1 MNVVIVDYGSGNLRS
16 AQRALEHVGATV
28 EVTQDIQLAERA
40 DAVVVPGVG
49 AFAACMAGIRERGVD
64 VMLRDRVARSAPVLG
79 ICVGMQVMF
88 EQGVEHGITT
98 AGIGIFPGVVDQLHA
113 PVLPHMGWDT
123 VDVGHGSQLF
133 AGLAGERFSYVH
145 SYAVRDWHTLT
156 GVVTT
161 CTYGET
167 FVAAV
172 EAGSV
177 MATQFHPEKSG
188 DAGLQLLENWLQTL
202 Q

>member
-1 MNVVIVDYGSGNLRS
+1 MDVVIVDYGSGNLRS
-16 AQRALEHVGATV
+16 AQRALEHVGAQV
-28 EVTQDIQLAERA
+28 EVTDDIQRATRA

-49 AFAACMAGIRERGVD
+49 AFTACMTGIRERGVD
-64 VMLRDRVARSAPVLG
+64 AMLRERVARSAPVLG
-79 ICVGMQVMF
+79 ICVGLQVLF
-88 EQGVEHGITT
+88 DRGVEHGITT
-98 AGIGIFPGVVDQLHA
+98 PGIGLLPGVVDQLEA

-123 VDVGHGSQLF
+123 VEIGQESRLF
-133 AGLAGERFSYVH
+133 AGLAGQRFSYVH
-145 SYAVRDWHTLT
+145 SYAVRDWHAIT

-161 CTYGET
+161 CTYGEP

-172 EAGSV
+172 EQGTL

-188 DAGLQLLENWLQTL
+188 DAGLHLLENWLQTL